1 MSTLNIFISA
11 GDPSGERHAARLI
24 NELKEIG
31 VELTVTGIGGP
42 AMQEAGARLFCTQD
56 RLAVMGLVE
65 VVAHLKFF
73 FRLLASI
80 RKHLQ
85 QQKPDLLVL
94 IDFPDFNLRLA
105 RIAKKLGIPVLYYIS
120 PQVWAWRTG
129 RKRSLA
135 RLVDRMAVVFP
146 FEVNFY
152 RGENLEVEFVGHP
165 LVGDLAPRYSR
176 QQFCQLNSLD
186 PNRLIVGLMPG
197 SRAQELNHHL
207 SVFLAAAELMRSRS
221 PDLQFAV
228 GLLPHTA
235 AALSRH
241 DRQLLDKLEVRR
253 IDNDSTSLIA
263 HSRVLITKSGTT
275 TMEAALLG
283 TPMVIAYR
291 TNPLSY
297 WIARHLVQVNYIGMP
312 NLLASNPAIPEL
324 IQDQVCPEL
333 LAQKAL
339 ELLDESSP
347 ARERILA
354 QFRQV
359 REALTT
365 EKGTSRRVAEIVL
378 EMCTQGRQG

>member
-1 MSTLNIFISA
+1 MSKLNIFISA

-24 NELKEIG
+24 KELKDMD
-31 VELTVTGIGGP
+31 VELGVTGIGGP
-42 AMQEAGARLFCTQD
+42 AMEKVGAKLLCTQD

-73 FRLLASI
+73 LHLLASI

-129 RKRSLA
+129 RRHTLA
-135 RLVDRMAVVFP
+135 RLADRMAVVFP

-152 RGENLEVEFVGHP
+152 HGENLNVEFVGHP

-176 QQFCQLNSLD
+176 EQFCQKNSLD
-186 PNRLIVGLMPG
+186 PSRLIVGLMPG
-197 SRAQELNHHL
+197 SRAQELDRHL
-207 SVFLAAAELMRSRS
+207 KAFLAAAELMRSKRL
-221 PDLQFAV
+221 DLQFAV

-235 AALSRH
+235 AALSSQ
-241 DRQLLDKLEVRR
+241 DRNLLDKLDVRQ
-253 IDNDSTSLIA
+253 IENDSTSLIA
-263 HSRVLITKSGTT
+263 HSRVLITKSGTI

-291 TNPLSY
+291 TSPLSY

-312 NLLASNPAIPEL
+312 NLLASDPAIPEL
-324 IQDQVCPEL
+324 IQNQVRPEL
-333 LAQKAL
+333 LAEKAL
-339 ELLDESSP
+339 ELLDDSSP
-347 ARERILA
+347 GRQRILE
-354 QFRQV
+354 QFGQV

-365 EKGTSRRVAEIVL
+365 EKGASRRVAEMVL
-378 EMCTQGRQG
+378 EMCAQGRQG

>member
-1 MSTLNIFISA
+1 MIKLNLFISA
-11 GDPSGERHAARLI
+11 GDPSGERYAARLI
-24 NELKEIG
+24 DELKDMG
-31 VELTVTGIGGP
+31 VEPTVTGIGGP
-42 AMQEAGARLFCTQD
+42 AMEQAGARLFCTQD

-65 VVAHLKFF
+65 VVAHLNFF

-80 RKHLQ
+80 KKLFQ
-85 QQKPDLLVL
+85 EQKPDLLVL

-105 RIAKKLGIPVLYYIS
+105 RIAKKLGIRVLYYIS

-135 RLVDRMAVVFP
+135 RLADRMAVVFP

-165 LVGDLAPRYSR
+165 LAGELAPRYSR
-176 QQFCQLNSLD
+176 QQFCQMNSLD
-186 PNRLIVGLMPG
+186 PDRPIVGLMPG
-197 SRAQELNHHL
+197 SRAQELKRHL
-207 SVFLAAAELMRSRS
+207 RLFLAAAEIMRSRN
-221 PDLQFAV
+221 PGLQFAV

-241 DRQLLDKLEVRR
+241 DRRLLDKLEVRR

-263 HSRVLITKSGTT
+263 HSRVLVAKSGTT

-297 WIARHLVQVNYIGMP
+297 WIARHLVQVKYIGMP

-324 IQDQVCPEL
+324 IQNQVQPGP
-333 LAQKAL
+333 LARKAL
-339 ELLDESSP
+339 ELMDQSSP

-359 REALTT
+359 RRALFT
-365 EKGTSRRVAEIVL
+365 EKGASRRVAEIVL
-378 EMCTQGRQG
+378 EMCGQGGQE